1 MPDLGKET
9 LIDQNGPVSMYARC
23 SAGGWLRGASFFAT
37 LGLYPGI
44 RLAGDRG
51 WVAVARLAEQLK
63 VDAAQLRSYGRRA
76 QTRTEH
82 VRLVARIWAG
92 ARRLPRDH
100 GHLDA
105 LDLSYNY
112 LRQFTPAVLST
123 VPFAGGTAATDL
135 LIAVAML
142 LAWNATG
149 RRKVDIDAEL
159 AQLGRPAGPV

>member
-82 VRLVARIWAG
+82 VRLVARYLGWRPAG
-92 ARRLPRDH
+92 AMECDH
-100 GHLDA
+100 GHLEA

-112 LRQFTPAVLST
+112 LRQFTRRCCRRCRSPG
-123 VPFAGGTAATDL
+123 VPRQRTC
-135 LIAVAML
+135 
-142 LAWNATG
+142 
-149 RRKVDIDAEL
+149 
-159 AQLGRPAGPV
+159 